1 VCFRFPRRALAAF
14 TAAGLALA
22 VAAPA
27 SALSLTN
34 LGVALG
40 AGNSAQIFNDAAA
53 TSDIGL
59 SQVSVLS
66 SSALAFDARYAM
78 DVGVDIG
85 NAATRTVNYTSQFV
99 ITFDVTADPGE
110 NWALTID
117 TSRMGALTLV
127 NDGSGP
133 ASATLNGVT
142 GSLAGAGTL
151 AGSLDLAAV
160 GTLAGNNGGDQP
172 FSQTGSATITGT
184 GTGAAQAVTL
194 TFDWTSSTTS
204 TRGRS
209 GANRGDEAA
218 IRMGIDS
225 AMTSFTADD
234 YPGVGNRTIG
244 NDGFFVSGSLVSLGP
259 SPVPEPGSLLMM
271 LAGLVGLALFGRPTP
286 R

>member
-1 VCFRFPRRALAAF
+1 MSLRFPIHTLAVALGGTWLALAA
-14 TAAGLALA
+14 AR
-22 VAAPA
+22 PA

-34 LGVALG
+34 LTVSLG
-40 AGNSAQIFNDAAA
+40 GANSAQIFNDAQQ

-59 SQVSVLS
+59 SQTSVVSS
-66 SSALAFDARYAM
+66 TALTFDARYAM

-99 ITFDVTADPGE
+99 ISFDVTANAGQA
-110 NWALTID
+110 WALTID
-117 TSRMGALTLV
+117 TSRIGALTLV

-133 ASATLNGVT
+133 SSATLNAVT
-142 GSLAGAGTL
+142 GSLTGAGTL
-151 AGSLDLAAV
+151 AGSLGLAAV
-160 GTLAGNNGGDQP
+160 GTLAGNNGGNQP
-172 FSQTGSATITGT
+172 FSQTGLATITGT

-204 TRGRS
+204 TRGPS

-225 AMTSFTADD
+225 AMSSFTADN

-244 NDGFFVSGSLVSLGP
+244 NDGFFVSASL
-259 SPVPEPGSLLMM
+259 VPEPGSMLMM
-271 LAGLVGLALFGRPTP
+271 FAGLVGLALFGRRPI